1 MSVSNTDTDTGVDV
15 RVDVDVRD
23 QGVNL
28 GVSLGV
34 RLVVGFPSLTSLDCL
49 RARVRSGSLMS

>member
-1 MSVSNTDTDTGVDV
+1 VSVSNTDTDTG
-15 RVDVDVRD
+15 VDVRD

-34 RLVVGFPSLTSLDCL
+34 RLVVGFPSLTSLD
-49 RARVRSGSLMS
+49 S